1 MRCGID
7 EILKLVQNAYEGNIS
22 RKLIDKT
29 LKLLI
34 ENNIVKSNSVSN
46 RVCLSVPKNNTC

>member
-29 LKLLI
+29 LQLLI